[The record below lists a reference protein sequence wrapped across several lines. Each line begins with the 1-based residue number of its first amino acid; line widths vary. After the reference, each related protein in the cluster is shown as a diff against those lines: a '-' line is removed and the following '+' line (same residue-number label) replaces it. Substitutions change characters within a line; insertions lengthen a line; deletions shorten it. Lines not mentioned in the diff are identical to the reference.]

1 MKIHTQFQQ
10 NSTEWLVAKSGKVT
24 ASELD
29 ALISPTWKVRTGDGV
44 KTYLHKKLAE
54 VWIGGNLPSLNGI
67 FDMEIGKI
75 LEEEAKPFY
84 TALTGEKITDAAF
97 IETDDGRCG
106 CSPDGLIGEDC
117 GIEIKCPRME
127 THIGYLLEGELPK
140 DYHAQVYGSMY
151 FSERPRWKFMSY
163 RRNFPPFIIE
173 VKRDEEIMSAIGS
186 ALERFYEVFDD
197 AMESLIKTNGGPPNP
212 KRRGL
217 APFPKRFIQSSNEN
231 DYLAGA

>member
-1 MKIHTQFQQ
+1 MKIHTNMEQ
-10 NSTEWLVAKSGKVT
+10 NSTEWLIARSGKVT

-29 ALISPTWKVRTGDGV
+29 SLISPTWKARTGDGP

-67 FDMEIGKI
+67 FDIENGKI

-84 TALTGEKITDAAF
+84 TALTGEQIVNAAF
-97 IETDDGRCG
+97 IETDDGRGG
-106 CSPDGLIGEDC
+106 CSPDGLIGDDC

-140 DYHAQVYGSMY
+140 DYLAQVYGSMY
-151 FSERPRWKFMSY
+151 FSERKRWKFMSY

-173 VKRDEEIMSAIGS
+173 VKRDEEIMSSISS

-197 AMESLIKTNGGPPNP
+197 AMEMLIRSNGGPPNP
-212 KRRGL
+212 NRRGL
-217 APFPKRFIQSSNEN
+217 APFPKRFISSNEN
-231 DYLAGA
+231 DYLAGS